1 MARTSPGS
9 FAGASLLLEPNTID
23 HVRLAWRLLRD
34 ERVSALKYL
43 LPALLAVYVF
53 SPVDMIPDLFLGI
66 GQVDDVGAI
75 IVAAMMLIRF
85 LPKVAPADVVAEHQ
99 QDLLRPK
106 GSRSERPTRNDAYD
120 AHYTVR

>member
-1 MARTSPGS
+1 MARTTPGT
-9 FAGASLLLEPNTID
+9 FAGASLLLEPTMID

-43 LPALLAVYVF
+43 LPAMLALYVV
-53 SPVDMIPDLFLGI
+53 SPVDMIPDLFLGV

-75 IVAAMMLIRF
+75 IVAAMVLIRL
-85 LPKVAPADVVAEHQ
+85 LPRVAPADVVAEHQ
-99 QDLLRPK
+99 QDLLGPK
-106 GSRSERPTRNDAYD
+106 RGQAERPAGDGAYD

>member
-1 MARTSPGS
+1 MARTTPGT
-9 FAGASLLLEPNTID
+9 FAGASVLLEPNMID

-53 SPVDMIPDLFLGI
+53 SPVDMVPDLFLGI

-75 IVAAMMLIRF
+75 IVAAMILIRL
-85 LPKVAPADVVAEHQ
+85 LPRVAPADVVAEHR

-106 GSRSERPTRNDAYD
+106 GSQTERPIRNDAYD

>member
-1 MARTSPGS
+1 MARTTPGT
-9 FAGASLLLEPNTID
+9 FAGASLLLEPTMID

-43 LPALLAVYVF
+43 LPAMLALYVV
-53 SPVDMIPDLFLGI
+53 SPVDMIPDLFLGV

-75 IVAAMMLIRF
+75 IVAAMVLIRL
-85 LPKVAPADVVAEHQ
+85 LPRVAPADVVAEHQ
-99 QDLLRPK
+99 QDLLGPQR
-106 GSRSERPTRNDAYD
+106 GQAERPAGDGAYD